1 METIFY
7 CTPADLLSLF
17 QEIER
22 TIPLTY
28 APRFGNLPRIKAI
41 DSPLRAL
48 LPSCHALPAFGQA
61 FRDTPPFDVYTP
73 DDPSLALCAPCLL
86 RFSGPP
92 AVLDDPR
99 VLCEGSWFLS
109 PESRENTPRTLYKAI
124 RRAFTRRF
132 IKSGFCCLSPA
143 VYEKRTDYLFIQ
155 RDHSDLA
162 PAWQF
167 GPEDRHVPTDID
179 TWYRSRGEQRERY
192 QRPPEKLRFFAAA
205 EDLLSLL
212 SNLEADAPLIYTEIS
227 RGERGRSYE
236 TCFDTAGTWIDANL
250 SAPRNLYLLR
260 PDHRTALHLQ
270 IGGLWRASGDI
281 AVFSEAAA
289 IPNVY
294 GDTLYRDFAARIK
307 SCFREISQPRFGPF
321 YLSPRLFSENRDLLL
336 SLCDPYFRLS
346 PAGQLTQLWRK
357 EWEALLARQD

>member
-212 SNLEADAPLIYTEIS
+212 SNLEADAP
-227 RGERGRSYE
+227 
-236 TCFDTAGTWIDANL
+236 
-250 SAPRNLYLLR
+250 
-260 PDHRTALHLQ
+260 PDL
-270 IGGLWRASGDI
+270 
-281 AVFSEAAA
+281 
-289 IPNVY
+289 Y
-294 GDTLYRDFAARIK
+294 GDL
-307 SCFREISQPRFGPF
+307 PRGKGP
-321 YLSPRLFSENRDLLL
+321 LL
-336 SLCDPYFRLS
+336 
-346 PAGQLTQLWRK
+346 
-357 EWEALLARQD
+357 